1 MFKQYQWKIVLSLFI
16 IYHCFI
22 VFLYPNSLSYLKT
35 FIQPYTV
42 MYANLLGLNRPWPF
56 FSIPGPSVYL
66 KSYIFKEEK
75 EIAQYLFPH
84 KKDDYI
90 FRPMF
95 NRRYAIARFL
105 AFGKGDSVENIFI
118 PYVCS
123 MYPEATTVSVYL
135 NFIKTPPITEVEAGT
150 QINKMKESV
159 DHHLIEKK
167 CVTANSVKDSI
178 NSNDEDI

>member
-1 MFKQYQWKIVLSLFI
+1 
-16 IYHCFI
+16 
-22 VFLYPNSLSYLKT
+22 
-35 FIQPYTV
+35 

-75 EIAQYLFPH
+75 EIAQYLFPS

-105 AFGKGDSVENIFI
+105 AYGRGDSVENIFI
-118 PYVCS
+118 PYICS

-135 NFIKTPPITEVEAGT
+135 TFVKTLPINEVEAGT
-150 QINKMKESV
+150 QVNQMKKIT
-159 DHHLIEKK
+159 DHHLMREK
-167 CVTANSVKDSI
+167 CVNRGFI
-178 NSNDEDI
+178 NSNNIKLSPIEDI